1 MKINKIYLNI
11 VLASVLALC
20 SVSCDLNKYPDDAIN
35 TDESMESVA
44 DCQSFLNGLYSGM
57 KYCFTG
63 AFVYIPE
70 LQADSF
76 HAVKNFGN
84 YSGDYYS
91 YTVTAG
97 ESTSNSVWYGLYGYI
112 GNANFLIEGTQK
124 LLSKGTLSA
133 EDEAKVKE
141 ILGEASYI
149 RAHLYL
155 LLAQYYCEDYDP
167 STSGEKMG
175 VPVVTKYEP
184 TGDSKKYPSRPSLET
199 TYAQIVAD
207 IATAEEYV
215 QTEGSQNSAYVTKD
229 VVTALKARV
238 ALIMHD
244 YDTALISAKSLID
257 SGTYTIC
264 TDAAKFADGWKN
276 DNLTETIW
284 QVAMTGPDDIG
295 SSFRYFIYNRSGV
308 VGEDNPQYVPEDWVL
323 DLYDKSNDIRYSSW
337 FSTRDITTPVSGRL
351 TLMVKY
357 PGNPK
362 LYSSVTNYV
371 NMPKVFRLPEMYLI
385 AAEAASNKPGQET
398 VASYYL
404 NGLKARRI
412 SGWKDVDYSGA
423 SLTNAIRDERV
434 RELFCEGQRLS
445 DIKRWHIGFKR
456 SAGQDPSLLMPGDN
470 YVNANRPADDP
481 FFLWPIPTAEME
493 ANPQMKQNLAYTNS
507 L

>member
-1 MKINKIYLNI
+1 MKISKIYI
-11 VLASVLALC
+11 KAVLLLALTMGTL
-20 SVSCDLNKYPDDAIN
+20 SCNLDKYPYDAIN

-44 DCQSFLNGLYSGM
+44 DCQSFLNGLYAGM

-63 AFVYIPE
+63 SFVYIPE

-84 YSGDYYS
+84 YSGAFYS
-91 YTVTAG
+91 YNVTAG
-97 ESTSNSVWYGLYGYI
+97 ESSAYDAWFGLYGYI
-112 GNANFLIEGTQK
+112 GNANFLISGTRK
-124 LLSKGTLSA
+124 LLDRGTLSA
-133 EDEAKVKE
+133 EDQASVKE
-141 ILGEASYI
+141 ILGEAAYI

-155 LLAQYYCEDYDP
+155 LLAQYFCEDYDP
-167 STSGEKMG
+167 STCGQYMG
-175 VPVVTKYEP
+175 VPVVTEYNP
-184 TGDSKKYPSRPSLET
+184 TGDSSKYPARPSLDV
-199 TYAQIVAD
+199 TYSQIVSD
-207 IATAEEYV
+207 IALAEEYV
-215 QTEGSQNSAYVTKD
+215 QTEGSQNSAYVTRD

-238 ALIMHD
+238 ALLMHD
-244 YDTALISAKSLID
+244 YDTALLSAKSLID
-257 SGTYTIC
+257 EGKYSLC

-295 SSFRYFIYNRSGV
+295 NSFRYFIYNRSGV
-308 VGEDNPQYVPEDWVL
+308 VGEDSPQYVPEDWVL
-323 DLYDKSNDIRYSSW
+323 ALYDKANDIRYSSW

-371 NMPKVFRLPEMYLI
+371 NMPKVFRISEMYLI
-385 AAEAASNKPGQET
+385 AAEAAANKAGQEV

-404 NGLKARRI
+404 NALKSSRI
-412 SGWKDVDYSGA
+412 SGWKEQDYSGV

-434 RELFCEGQRLS
+434 RELFCEGHRLN
-445 DIKRWHIGFKR
+445 DIKRWHIGFTR

-470 YVNANRPADDP
+470 YVNASRPADDP
-481 FFLWPIPTAEME
+481 FFLWPIPTSEME
-493 ANPQMKQNLAYTNS
+493 ANPQMKQNPAYTNS
-507 L
+507 I